1 MKVHYN
7 YSNYLGGKKTK
18 KKKKQ
23 KDEGSIKDIAIRM
36 VPYMTPMM
44 AEHCIG
50 QVGLDLNE
58 NFYDLYEENP
68 ENTANKIIEAALLCK
83 DMVEALEHM
92 ETVPG
97 YILYEKVEEVI
108 EEVATDKT
116 SDSVPKEDEKD
127 TDQSK
132 DQESQKLTYAF
143 AKFINLGSNL

>member
-1 MKVHYN
+1 
-7 YSNYLGGKKTK
+7 
-18 KKKKQ
+18 
-23 KDEGSIKDIAIRM
+23 
-36 VPYMTPMM
+36 MTPMM

-97 YILYEKVEEVI
+97 YILYEKVEEI
-108 EEVATDKT
+108 KEEGAVNATTDAA
-116 SDSVPKEDEKD
+116 PEEDAKD
-127 TDQSK
+127 K
-132 DQESQKLTYAF
+132 DQTNDKESQKLTYAF
-143 AKFINLGSNL
+143 VKFINIESNL